1 MILRKLALQRIALKA
16 GLYVAFSL
24 SFWLAFWLR
33 FHSSFVP
40 LQQRFETTDYVI
52 LYLVAIVA
60 WGALSRVLQLDQ
72 LWVASNPD
80 RWMKSGA
87 WATLGTLTVLFFGAF
102 FFRTYSFSRLFII
115 LLGAVNLALLVVT
128 LGVLRILVRRRD
140 GKEITV
146 LIVGDSTCASEVSG
160 VIASN
165 PWVRCDVVG
174 YLTDDEVDHAKGV
187 ARLGR
192 LEDLELVCRQH
203 QPDEILVA
211 VPLAQLWRVADFKR
225 ALARVPVPS
234 RLVCDFLKEV
244 ASGWNMLDFF
254 GMPVVELHRTG
265 AARSFTD
272 PWKDPSTPRRA
283 FHS

>member
-1 MILRKLALQRIALKA
+1 M
-16 GLYVAFSL
+16 AFSL

-33 FHSSFVP
+33 FRSGFIP
-40 LQQRFETTDYVI
+40 LEQQIERREYVI
-52 LYLVAIVA
+52 LYLIAIVA
-60 WGALSRVLQLDQ
+60 WGGLSRVLKLDQ
-72 LWVASNPD
+72 LWVASNPE

-87 WATLGTLTVLFFGAF
+87 WATIGTLTVVFFGAF
-102 FFRTYSFSRLFII
+102 FFRTYSFSRLFMV
-115 LLGAVNLALLVVT
+115 LLGAVNVVLLVLT
-128 LGVLRILVRRRD
+128 LRVLRILVRRRD

-146 LIVGDSTCASEVSG
+146 LIVGDSRCASEVSG

-174 YLTDDEVDHAKGV
+174 YLTDDEVDHAKGI

-192 LEDLELVCRQH
+192 LEDLELICRQH

-244 ASGWNMLDFF
+244 ASGWSMLDFF

-272 PWKDPSTPRRA
+272 AWKDASTPETT

>member
-1 MILRKLALQRIALKA
+1 M
-16 GLYVAFSL
+16 AFSL

-33 FHSSFVP
+33 FRSGFIP
-40 LQQRFETTDYVI
+40 LEQQIERREYVI
-52 LYLVAIVA
+52 LYLIAIVA
-60 WGALSRVLQLDQ
+60 WGGLSRVLKLDQ
-72 LWVASNPD
+72 LWVASNPE

-87 WATLGTLTVLFFGAF
+87 WATIGTLTVVFFGAF
-102 FFRTYSFSRLFII
+102 FFRTYSFSRLFMV
-115 LLGAVNLALLVVT
+115 LLGAVNVVLLVLT
-128 LGVLRILVRRRD
+128 LRVLRILVRRRD

-146 LIVGDSTCASEVSG
+146 LIVGDSRCASEVSG

-174 YLTDDEVDHAKGV
+174 YLTDDEVDHAKGI

-244 ASGWNMLDFF
+244 ASGWSMLDFF

-272 PWKDPSTPRRA
+272 PWKDASTPETT